1 MLTGPSWPVV
11 AAAAALVA
19 ASLLADAVLARR
31 FAGGSGSMDEASCK
45 RLVTS
50 LTCNTIFGF
59 ACVALPAGRFAVPG
73 LAPVALALAACGLIL
88 RYAAVQQL
96 GRLFTWRVAIL
107 DDHALRT
114 HGLYRWVRHP
124 SYLGGLLAAGGLLL
138 ALENAVPM
146 VAFACSH
153 LPLVIHRV
161 LIEERV
167 LAAHFGP
174 AWDAYA
180 ARTWRLVPGIW

>member
-1 MLTGPSWPVV
+1 MLPGPSWPVV
-11 AAAAALVA
+11 AAAATLVA
-19 ASLLADAVLARR
+19 ASLLADALLARR
-31 FAGGSGSMDEASCK
+31 FAGGSAAMDEASCK

-50 LTCNTIFGF
+50 LTSNTIFGF
-59 ACVALPAGRFAVPG
+59 ACVALPVGRFDVPG
-73 LAPVALALAACGLIL
+73 LPPVALLVAALGLVL

-107 DDHALRT
+107 DDHALKT
-114 HGLYRWVRHP
+114 SGLYRWVRHP

-138 ALENAVPM
+138 ALQNAVPM
-146 VAFACSH
+146 AVFACSH
-153 LPLVIHRV
+153 LLLVVHRV
-161 LIEERV
+161 TIEERV

-180 ARTWRLVPGIW
+180 ARTWRLVPGVW